1 LILRIIAYGLAATGC
16 LLAADAVAARLAR
29 EARDAQNSGQLVRA
43 YLLYAEA
50 AARDPSNLS
59 YRTNRDS
66 LASAAHLLSQAHV
79 ETADIST
86 DVKAAEKEAASE
98 PPGTEPPV
106 EFASEREWSR
116 EPDLQPIPTIQPT
129 ASTGSFDLRGDT
141 KKLFE
146 QVTGAYGVR
155 ALFDPELQPEKSVRF
170 QIEGADFRTA
180 MEALTAVTHT
190 FLYPVSA
197 HEIVV
202 AQDTENKRAELE
214 PVVLESFPLPNAVE
228 QKDIIEAA
236 NAVRGVLNIKTIGW
250 DSQNRVVLIRDRA
263 SRARAARG
271 LLEAVLLPK
280 AQVSLEVQFM
290 TIDTDKN
297 YHYGAALPTS
307 FQLIDF
313 GHVGAFQSI
322 LQSVTTAANFLAFG
336 GGATLFGF
344 GVTDAT
350 IFATYSNSVS
360 QSFYDAML
368 TVGDGQTASL
378 HVGDKYPIP
387 QTLYTGAQ
395 LSSPSIYN
403 PIGQFTEED
412 LGLVLKMSP
421 RLNGN
426 GDISI
431 DVEADFKSLGTQTI
445 DTVPEINER
454 QFKGT
459 VTLREGQLAVL
470 AGMDAS
476 SFNVTRNGL
485 LGLANIPGLDQ
496 ILAENT
502 RDTQTS
508 HTLVVIKPTITRLP
522 MSPYVSPQFLVGP
535 VRGERV
541 LL

>member
-1 LILRIIAYGLAATGC
+1 MILRIIAYGLAATGC